1 MIIRPCAEFTSDLP
15 DDEIA
20 YEAGTHVVQFG
31 GKSVAEA
38 IAHMLKG
45 FGANVDSA
53 PDAELRGWMLKFGWQ
68 GRRLLCLVTLFEGG
82 YVLLTADTARFSRS
96 WKKNR
101 AIYGDALT
109 RLARALEA
117 DPRFHDVR
125 WYSPPD
131 LLGGGPGKQRPV
143 SIFVRP
149 T

>member
-68 GRRLLCLVTLFEGG
+68 GRRLLCL
-82 YVLLTADTARFSRS
+82 DTARFSRS